1 MKKFFSI
8 ILFSFFSSLIFAQ
21 QLKPFDEETHYPAAD
36 YSLEQNWSALPFRCD
51 AADEL
56 PKGETCVNDSL
67 KNVDVFY
74 IHPTVYGKGS
84 HWNASVSDKKINK
97 KVDTKPVRYQAT
109 VFNESCRVYAPR
121 YRQAIV
127 EVFYNETADGQKAL
141 DLAYEDVKA
150 AFDYYLKH
158 HNNGRP
164 IIIASH
170 SQGTCHSR
178 RLLKDYFDGKPLGK
192 QLVAAYAIGYTINES
207 MYSELKL
214 CKNADE
220 TGCYISWMSFKM
232 GYEPTGNFSKA
243 SESINPLTWKRDA
256 EPVECQK
263 SLGAIG
269 INFDRKFSQCTSVQV
284 HDNGRGGT
292 ILWVKTTVPLV
303 RLLRNMH
310 IVDYNLFWYDIREN
324 VKQRINAY
332 QSK

>member
-1 MKKFFSI
+1 MISKAAAVLLCFVVPVI
-8 ILFSFFSSLIFAQ
+8 SLAQ
-21 QLKPFDEETHYPAAD
+21 LPAFDSQAPYPAPD
-36 YSLEQNWSALPFRCD
+36 YSLEQNWSALPFRAD
-51 AADEL
+51 AADEI
-56 PKGETCVNDSL
+56 PKGEKWISDSL
-67 KNVDVFY
+67 KEVDVFY
-74 IHPTVYGKGS
+74 IHPTVYGKGA
-84 HWNASVSDKKINK
+84 HWNASVNDKKINS
-97 KVDTKPVRYQAT
+97 KVDNKPVRYQAT

-150 AFDYYLKH
+150 AFEYYLKH
-158 HNNGRP
+158 YNNGRP
-164 IIIASH
+164 VIIASH

-178 RLLKDYFDGKPLGK
+178 RLLKDYFDGKPLSK
-192 QLVAAYAIGYTINES
+192 QLVVAYAIGYTIIES

-214 CKNADE
+214 CRDATE
-220 TGCYISWMSFKM
+220 TNCFVTWMSFKT

-243 SESINPLTWKRDA
+243 SVSINPLTWTSETNRVA
-256 EPVECQK
+256 CEK

-269 INFDRKFSQCTSVQV
+269 INFAKRFPEGCSTQV

-303 RLLRNMH
+303 RLLKNMH

-324 VKQRINAY
+324 VKQRIKAF
-332 QSK
+332 KKK